1 MRNIDK
7 FILHVVHNWPGL
19 INEAYPESTIQRF
32 VKKFSEEAEDFNIKI
47 TDDELRKYILRFD
60 DIKNSPKI
68 KEKDLDKY
76 TVNGLIRLARSSQF
90 AGDEKDE
97 EEQEDKTPDVV
108 YQNDGITIWNGAK
121 QDNCV
126 TYGAGERWCI
136 TRPGGTNYPSYRYGT
151 GEPTFYL
158 AKNNNLPDNNKLS
171 FVALQVL
178 NDGRYKFTNR
188 ENSPGM
194 EGPFSWNELL
204 QKVPWLAD
212 IPNIK
217 TILKYI
223 PLSSQ
228 EKITNIYKN
237 KRFTYRQWAQEPFSV
252 KKQYIIARAGK
263 GLFDDISDNEFVEKF
278 LPKYPQIATVLA
290 ELPGIVDPIVLVKN
304 LDKFSDGDRKSIT
317 RNMREKIDPRYLSD
331 INIPFDIKKLLTK
344 INKWDIKSNERLYV
358 TKDGSTIVKLTLG
371 DNIKVDLFTEEDDY
385 PNIKLNK
392 RTSKYLLD
400 YPELDKIPL
409 KDLVKLSEDG
419 TIDKNIVTKVLNK
432 AKSDP
437 NSALIVKQT
446 EDGEIVLDSNTFSSY
461 KIDGDTI
468 KSIPFDNES
477 VQKVFADSKDN
488 ESFQQNALNIF
499 KSVSDIPPTIDKNAL
514 LSVVKS
520 IPYNQRII
528 QYGETPA
535 VVLTADG
542 DAPFFTVSSTL
553 NPREH
558 RPLASYGTGNDW
570 RDRDTYGRFNTE
582 QLQSYFAYLRATN
595 QAYNDEGLKL
605 MLGQG
610 GFGMGEDSK
619 KAFIANNPPVTDDS
633 TLRPA
638 VGNNG
643 IYYLV
648 NTADPRESFKVS
660 DQSGK
665 LIKANIPPSMARQ
678 LVGGPA
684 AAAAPAADQARR
696 RGRPAGVPNAPR
708 AAQPAAGGGNI
719 NVGQVMQETGL
730 DIAFLRLPT
739 TDRRKLNV
747 TTGVRVNPMGDR
759 GATRRN
765 NQLGFR
771 GRVIRVIQ
779 VPSTANNNPSKIY
792 IIQLANGQT
801 VASINAQPG
810 NRNYLLTGNA
820 NGNVM
825 IPLNSPADLLQAL
838 QNRNLAEVRRYLT
851 QEYLDNNPQ
860 DLDEVRG
867 MLQQYVAETKN
878 N

>member
-32 VKKFSEEAEDFNIKI
+32 IKKFSEEAEDFNIRI

-76 TVNGLIRLARSSQF
+76 TVNALIRLARSSQF

-97 EEQEDKTPDVV
+97 EEEEDKTPDVI
-108 YQNDGITIWNGAK
+108 YQDNGITIWNGAK

-136 TRPGGTNYPSYRYGT
+136 TRPGGSNWGGYRYGQ

-158 AKNNNLPDNNKLS
+158 AKNNNLSDSNKLS

-188 ENSPGM
+188 ENRPGM

-217 TILKYI
+217 NILKYI
-223 PLSSQ
+223 PLSSK
-228 EKITNIYKN
+228 EKVTNIYKN
-237 KRFTYRQWAQEPFSV
+237 RKIPYKEWAQFPFSA
-252 KKQYIIARAGK
+252 KKQYIIARSGR
-263 GLFDDISDNEFVEKF
+263 GLFDDMSDNEFIVKY
-278 LPKYPQIATVLA
+278 LPKYPQIATLLA
-290 ELPGIVDPIVLVKN
+290 EIPNIVDSIVLVKN
-304 LDKFSDGDRKSIT
+304 LDKFSEGDRKSIT
-317 RNMREKIDPRYLSD
+317 RNMRGKVNTEYLGD
-331 INIPFDIKKLLTK
+331 INIPFDVKKLLVK
-344 INKWDIKSNERLYV
+344 LNKWDLKSNERLYV
-358 TKDGSTIVKLTLG
+358 TKDGSTIVKLILG
-371 DNIKVDLFTEEDDY
+371 DDIKIDLFTEEDEY

-419 TIDKNIVTKVLNK
+419 TIDKNIVTNVLNR

-446 EDGEIVLDSNTFSSY
+446 EDGEIVLDSNTFASY
-461 KIDGDTI
+461 KIDGNSI

-477 VQKVFADSKDN
+477 VQQVFADSKDN

-499 KSVSDIPPTIDKNAL
+499 KTNDDIPPTIDKNAL
-514 LSVVKS
+514 ISVVKS
-520 IPYNQRII
+520 IPYNQRTI
-528 QYGETPA
+528 QYSETPS
-535 VVLTADG
+535 VILTADG
-542 DAPFFTVSSTL
+542 EAPFFIVPTTL
-553 NPREH
+553 NPRQQ
-558 RPLASYGTGNDW
+558 RPLVRYGDGNDW
-570 RDRDTYGRFNTE
+570 RDRSTYTNFTAE
-582 QLQSYFAYLRATN
+582 QFASYFAYLRATN
-595 QAYNDEGLKL
+595 QAYNAEGLKT

-610 GFGMGEDSK
+610 GYTMSGEAK
-619 KAFIANNPPVTDDS
+619 RAFIANNPPVANDS
-633 TLRPA
+633 TLKPA
-638 VGNNG
+638 MNG
-643 IYYLV
+643 ETALLI
-648 NTADPRESFKVS
+648 NTANPRESLKVS
-660 DQSGK
+660 ENSGK
-665 LIKANIPPSMARQ
+665 LIKANIPPSLARQ
-678 LVGGPA
+678 LVGGDQA
-684 AAAAPAADQARR
+684 AAVAAPAAAGR
-696 RGRPAGVPNAPR
+696 RGRPAGQPNAPR
-708 AAQPAAGGGNI
+708 AAAPAVGGGDI
-719 NVGQVMQETGL
+719 NVREVMDETGL
-730 DIAFLRLPT
+730 ETAFLRLPRI
-739 TDRRKLNV
+739 DLRKLNV
-747 TTGVRVNPMGDR
+747 TNASRVNPNGDR
-759 GATRRN
+759 GAARRN
-765 NQLGFR
+765 NILGNR
-771 GRVIRVIQ
+771 GQVGRVISVG
-779 VPSTANNNPSKIY
+779 ASKIY
-792 IIQLANGQT
+792 FIRLANGQII
-801 VASINAQPG
+801 ASINVQPG

-825 IPLNSPADLLQAL
+825 VPLNSPAELLQVL
-838 QNRNLAEVRRYLT
+838 QQRNLAEVRRYLT

-867 MLQQYVAETKN
+867 MLQQYVAEIRN

>member
-19 INEAYPESTIQRF
+19 INEAYPESTIQKF

-76 TVNGLIRLARSSQF
+76 TVGELIRLARSSKF
-90 AGDEKDE
+90 AGDEQDE
-97 EEQEDKTPDVV
+97 EEEEDKTPDVV
-108 YQNDGITIWNGAK
+108 YQNNGITIWNGAK

-136 TRPGGTNYPSYRYGT
+136 TKPGGSFWGNYRYGT

-158 AKNNNLPDNNKLS
+158 AKNTNLSDSDKLS
-171 FVALQVL
+171 FVAVQVL

-188 ENSPGM
+188 KNDPGM

-204 QKVPWLAD
+204 QRIPWLAD
-212 IPNIK
+212 VPNIK
-217 TILKYI
+217 NILKYI
-223 PLSSQ
+223 PLSSK
-228 EKITNIYKN
+228 EKAANVYKN
-237 KRFTYRQWAQEPFSV
+237 RRLTYKEWAKEPFSV
-252 KKQYIIARAGK
+252 KKQYILARAGNR
-263 GLFDDISDNEFVEKF
+263 LFDDINDSEFIEKY
-278 LPKYPQIATVLA
+278 LPKYPQIASVLA
-290 ELPGIVDPIVLVKN
+290 EIPDIVDPIALLKN

-317 RNMREKIDPRYLSD
+317 MNLREKIKPEYLDS
-331 INIPFDIKKLLTK
+331 INIPFDVKKLLVK
-344 INKWDIKSNERLYV
+344 LNKWDLKSNERLYV

-371 DNIKVDLFTEEDDY
+371 DDIRIDLFREEDDY

-409 KDLVKLSEDG
+409 KDLIKLSEDG
-419 TIDKNIVTKVLNK
+419 TIDKNVVTNVLNR
-432 AKSDP
+432 AKKDP
-437 NSALIVKQT
+437 NSALIIKQT

-461 KIDGDTI
+461 KIDGDSI

-477 VQKVFADSKDN
+477 VQQVFADSKDN
-488 ESFQQNALNIF
+488 ESFQQNALNVF
-499 KSVSDIPPTIDKNAL
+499 KADGNIPPTIDKDAL

-520 IPYNQRII
+520 IPYNQRTI
-528 QYGETPA
+528 QYRNEP
-535 VVLTADG
+535 VIVLTADG
-542 DAPFFTVSSTL
+542 DAPFFLVSSTL

-558 RPLASYGTGNDW
+558 RPLVRYGDGNDW
-570 RDRDTYGRFNTE
+570 RDRSTYTNFTAE
-582 QLQSYFAYLRATN
+582 QFQSYFAYLRATN
-595 QAYNDEGLKL
+595 QAFNDEGLKT

-610 GFGMGEDSK
+610 GYTMGEDAK
-619 KAFIANNPPVTDDS
+619 KAFIANNPPLTDGS

-638 VGNNG
+638 VGQG
-643 IYYLV
+643 GTHYLV
-648 NTADPRESFKVS
+648 NIANPRESFKVS

-678 LVGGPA
+678 LTGQAPA
-684 AAAAPAADQARR
+684 AAAPVAGR

-719 NVGQVMQETGL
+719 NVGGVMQENGL

-747 TTGVRVNPMGDR
+747 TNATQINPNGDR
-759 GATRRN
+759 GAARRN

-771 GRVIRVIQ
+771 GRVQRVI
-779 VPSTANNNPSKIY
+779 AIGASKIY
-792 IIQLANGQT
+792 FIRLANGQT
-801 VASINAQPG
+801 VASINIQPG
-810 NRNYLLTGNA
+810 NRNYLLTGNN
-820 NGNVM
+820 NGNVVL
-825 IPLNSPADLLQAL
+825 PLNSPSELLQAL
-838 QNRNLAEVRRYLT
+838 QNRGLAEVRRYLT
-851 QEYLDNNPQ
+851 QEYLERNPQ

-867 MLQQYVAETKN
+867 MLQQYIAETRN